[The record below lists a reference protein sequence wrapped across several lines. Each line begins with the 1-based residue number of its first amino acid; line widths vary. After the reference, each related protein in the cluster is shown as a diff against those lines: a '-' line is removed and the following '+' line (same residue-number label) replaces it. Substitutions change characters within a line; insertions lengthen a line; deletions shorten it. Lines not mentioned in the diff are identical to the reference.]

1 MVFRGVEI
9 LGGVETLVG
18 AGMLAG
24 VGMLAGGV
32 QRLAGGVG
40 AVLGVAKVGV
50 VGASSITIS
59 DSGGFLSPT
68 WTMVLLKLHCDV
80 TDATLSAFVAK
91 VSGGS
96 DDGSPTR
103 LTEPPLLV
111 PVASCLSSSDVEEAV
126 QEEEP
131 HFRLTVFGILQL
143 SRYLIILS
151 KQLICW

>member
-1 MVFRGVEI
+1 MVLL
-9 LGGVETLVG
+9 LGG
-18 AGMLAG
+18 A
-24 VGMLAGGV
+24 
-32 QRLAGGVG
+32 
-40 AVLGVAKVGV
+40 AKVGV

-96 DDGSPTR
+96 EDGSPTR
-103 LTEPPLLV
+103 LTEPPLVV
-111 PVASCLSSSDVEEAV
+111 PEASCCLSSSEVEEAV

-131 HFRLTVFGILQL
+131 HFRLTVLGMLQL
-143 SRYLIILS
+143 SRYLMMLS
-151 KQLICW
+151 KQLIC